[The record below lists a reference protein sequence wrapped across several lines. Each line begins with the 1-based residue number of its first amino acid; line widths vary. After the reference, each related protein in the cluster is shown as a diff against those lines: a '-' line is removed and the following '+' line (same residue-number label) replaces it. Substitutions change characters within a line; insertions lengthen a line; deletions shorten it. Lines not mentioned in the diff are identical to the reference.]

1 MSIKALVAEQ
11 ILGYLE
17 GSNITGLPLEWFAK
31 EGAATGVDFA
41 SDISALEKEAQNC
54 KKCRLCETRN
64 NVVFGAGNTNSPL
77 IAFVGEGPGHDE
89 DMQGLPFVGKAGVLL
104 TAAITKGM
112 HLRREDVYICN
123 VVKCRP
129 PENRTPLVDEVEA
142 CSPYL
147 FKQLKL
153 VNPKVIVTLGKPAQ
167 QALCGIDQGI
177 TKLRGKWLSWEGIKV
192 MPTFHPAYLLRNP
205 AAKKPFWED
214 LQSVM
219 KEIGLRQ

>member
-11 ILGYLE
+11 IVGYLHE
-17 GSNITGLPLEWFAK
+17 ANIEGLPLDWFSK
-31 EGAATGVDFA
+31 QSGAINADLP
-41 SDISALEKEAQNC
+41 SELLELEKEALSC

-77 IAFVGEGPGHDE
+77 IAFVGEGPGQDE
-89 DMQGLPFVGKAGVLL
+89 DMQGQPFVGKAGILL

-123 VVKCRP
+123 VVKCSP
-129 PENRTPLVDEVEA
+129 PENRTPLTDEVES

-167 QALCGIDQGI
+167 HALCGIDEGI
-177 TKLRGKWLSWEGIKV
+177 TKLRGKWLSWEGIKL
-192 MPTFHPAYLLRNP
+192 MPTFDLAYLLRNP
-205 AAKKPFWED
+205 SAKKPFWED

-219 KEIGLRQ
+219 TELGLTQ